1 MASKP
6 KRQVGQALTEFLF
19 VLPIL
24 LLILFSA
31 IQIFGITECQQK
43 AQMATWF
50 AMRSQAYDS
59 GHRRVSKS
67 AVEDSVQRDM
77 FGSNDR
83 VRVTLKSS
91 GLVFFW
97 ESVSANVECST
108 PYLFR
113 RSRWQALQDVFGDV
127 VDDGRITVSSENW
140 MRK

>member
-1 MASKP
+1 MAAKP
-6 KRQVGQALTEFLF
+6 KQQAGQALTEFVF
-19 VLPIL
+19 VLPML
-24 LLILFSA
+24 LFIVFSA
-31 IQIFGITECQQK
+31 IQIFGISECQQT

-59 GHRRVSKS
+59 SHRHVSKS
-67 AVEDSVQRDM
+67 AVQDSVQRDM

-91 GLVFFW
+91 GLVFW

-113 RSRWQALQDVFGDV
+113 RSRWQALRDVFGDV
-127 VDDGRITVSSENW
+127 VDGGRITVSSENW